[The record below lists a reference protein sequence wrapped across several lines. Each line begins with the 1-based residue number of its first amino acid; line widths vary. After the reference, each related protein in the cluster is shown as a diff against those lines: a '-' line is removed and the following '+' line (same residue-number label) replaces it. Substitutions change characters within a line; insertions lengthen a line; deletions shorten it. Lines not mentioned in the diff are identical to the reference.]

1 MTTYYV
7 EMPGLDVEY
16 ECVVYFRDKITL
28 VPVRGF
34 QVGLFAVR
42 RIPDRSPI
50 SGPSGNT
57 LDAGARVW
65 VVDHMPS
72 HMAVVNVC
80 SFEEAMIIADDLSRF
95 APESCSAAANWGELD
110 KALGPLVDWCR
121 ALVQGTRSAL
131 GGYRAFRD
139 KQDPYLLEVAIE
151 LELPYEE
158 VAARHKAGD
167 VGVKQLRHQVKC
179 RNFSRQ
185 VNGPG

>member
-1 MTTYYV
+1 VPAYHV

-16 ECVVYFRDKITL
+16 TCVVYFEDKITL

-50 SGPSGNT
+50 SGPSGAAMN
-57 LDAGARVW
+57 AGARVW

-72 HMAVVNVC
+72 HMAIVNVA
-80 SFEEAMIIADDLSRF
+80 SFDEAMVIADDLSRF
-95 APESCSAAANWGELD
+95 APEDSAEATNWGELD

-121 ALVQGTRSAL
+121 ELVQGVRSTL

-158 VAARHKAGD
+158 VAARHRAGD
-167 VGVKQLRHQVKC
+167 EGVKYLRHQVKC
-179 RNFSRQ
+179 RNFFGSM
-185 VNGPG
+185 NGPR